1 MREKKEREREKKRPF
16 PSIREKEPYEL
27 EKRFDAI

>member
-1 MREKKEREREKKRPF
+1 MRRREKRKRPF